1 MGSSTTDVEALAE
14 PLVNDKKSLF
24 PSLIFFSNIGIEAFF
39 RWRSHK
45 S

>member
-14 PLVNDKKSLF
+14 PLVNAKKYLF
-24 PSLIFFSNIGIEAFF
+24 PSLFVFSQIGIEAFF